1 MPSWTSKDRR
11 QYEHIKEGYE
21 DRGTPEDRAEEIA
34 GRTVNKERRTEGRTP
49 NQRTEGTGNP
59 RHGLED
65 RTKDELENRARE
77 LNIRGRSHM
86 TKGELVD
93 AIRQRE

>member
-1 MPSWTSKDRR
+1 MPSWSNKDRR

-21 DRGTPEDRAEEIA
+21 ERGKSEDRVEEIA
-34 GRTVNKERRTEGRTP
+34 ARTVNKERRNEGRTP

-59 RHGLED
+59 HSSLDD

-77 LNIRGRSHM
+77 LGISGPSHM
-86 TKGELVD
+86 TKAELVD
-93 AIRQRE
+93 AIRRKE